1 MIRLDKYLANLGLV
15 PRRLA
20 DRVVKS
26 GQILVNGQPIK
37 KSDFKLSWGDVIRFE
52 DRDIEVREFV
62 YVILHKSAGFISSDE
77 DEFGY
82 LSYRHQMQDCPYVN
96 LLHVA

>member
-1 MIRLDKYLANLGLV
+1 M

-26 GQILVNGQPIK
+26 GAILVNGQEIK
-37 KSDFKLSWGDVIRFE
+37 KSDFKLCWGDVIHFE
-52 DRDIEVREFV
+52 NRDIEVREFV
-62 YVILHKSAGFISSDE
+62 YVILYKSAGYISSDE
-77 DEFGY
+77 DEDGY
-82 LSYRHQMQDCPYVN
+82 LSYRKQMLDCPYVN